1 MKQNEE
7 YDYLA
12 YSASSQDYTGLI
24 PVGPVSEEELD
35 HYEDLLPFLTPLVLK
50 DIHKD

>member
-1 MKQNEE
+1 MSKGGVSGYNH
-7 YDYLA
+7 
-12 YSASSQDYTGLI
+12 SQ
-24 PVGPVSEEELD
+24 EELD